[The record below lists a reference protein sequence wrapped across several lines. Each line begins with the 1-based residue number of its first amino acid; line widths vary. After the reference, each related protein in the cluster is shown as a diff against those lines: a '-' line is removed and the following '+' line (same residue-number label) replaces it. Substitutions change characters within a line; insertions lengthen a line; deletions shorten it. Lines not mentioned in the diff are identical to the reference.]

1 MSSLQIIEYSP
12 ELQPQFEKINKQWVE
27 HYFALEPIDLLQL
40 ENPEETI
47 LSKGGAILF
56 AKEGDSIIGTVA
68 LSKAGE
74 GIYEMIKMGVVP
86 EAQGKKAGQLLGQAI
101 LERAKEMGARKVIL
115 YSNSKLEAA
124 LHLYKKLGF
133 KELVP
138 ECGKYSRC
146 DVKMELDL

>member
-1 MSSLQIIEYSP
+1 MSSLKIIEYSP
-12 ELQPQFEKINKQWVE
+12 DLQPHFERINKQWVE
-27 HYFALEPIDLLQL
+27 HYFTLEPIDLSQL

-47 LSKGGAILF
+47 LDKGGAILF
-56 AKEGDSIIGTVA
+56 AKEGEKIIGTVG
-68 LSKAGE
+68 LSKVENGVF
-74 GIYEMIKMGVVP
+74 EMIKMGVSP
-86 EAQGKKAGQLLGQAI
+86 EAQGKKAGQLLGEAI
-101 LERAKEMGARKVIL
+101 LEKAKEMGAHKVIL
-115 YSNSKLEAA
+115 YSNSKLVAA